1 MVIHRLQE
9 LSPYVKEALHQTA
22 RVAEFLCLL
31 HLTSTYV
38 CSAAKTV
45 GPSMLPTF
53 NEGNIV
59 LAERVTIRSGKVGSG
74 DAVLIRSPEDPTKVM
89 TKRVKG
95 VEGDVVSYVLDPRN
109 SDEQKTVVVPKGHV
123 WIEGDN
129 KENSRDSRQF
139 GPVPSALIHSRIFF
153 VVWPPKD
160 FRSID
165 NKVL

>member
-1 MVIHRLQE
+1 MGVQRLQE
-9 LSPYVKEALHQTA
+9 LSPYVKEALQKTA
-22 RVAEFLCLL
+22 GVAKFLCLL
-31 HLTSTYV
+31 HATGTYL
-38 CSAAKTV
+38 CCGAKPV

-53 NEGNIV
+53 KDGDIV
-59 LAERVTIRSGKVGSG
+59 LAEKITSRRGKVGSG

-95 VEGDVVSYVLDPRN
+95 VEGDVVSYALDPQS
-109 SDEQKTVVVPKGHV
+109 SDELKTVVVPKGHV

-129 KENSRDSRQF
+129 LENSRDSRQF
-139 GPVPSALIHSRIFF
+139 GPVPYALIHSRIFC

-160 FRSID
+160 FGTIG